1 MRSALQIASLEALV
15 AAVAVVAP
23 ACAAHAAGSASAQFN
38 VTSRFAPSG
47 NCKVEQPTGTV
58 VCSPAPGGGGQL
70 PDNPVPPGP
79 PPPGPGPGPG
89 VGPGPSTGA
98 APSPVASASSAGYFW
113 RWNPDYG
120 RAGDDTII
128 WLIDPEGP
136 AAFNQVL
143 GATSSTRIIRLGT
156 RDFLEMT
163 VSW

>member
-1 MRSALQIASLEALV
+1 MMAMTAL
-15 AAVAVVAP
+15 AP
-23 ACAAHAAGSASAQFN
+23 AGAAHAAGSTSAQFT

-47 NCKVEQPTGTV
+47 NCRVEQPTGTV
-58 VCSPAPGGGGQL
+58 VCSPSPGAGGVV
-70 PDNPVPPGP
+70 PDNPSPPIP
-79 PPPGPGPGPG
+79 PSPAPGPG
-89 VGPGPSTGA
+89 GA
-98 APSPVASASSAGYFW
+98 PAPAPPVTSASSAGYFW
-113 RWNPDYG
+113 RWNPDYA
-120 RAGDDTII
+120 RAGDDTIV